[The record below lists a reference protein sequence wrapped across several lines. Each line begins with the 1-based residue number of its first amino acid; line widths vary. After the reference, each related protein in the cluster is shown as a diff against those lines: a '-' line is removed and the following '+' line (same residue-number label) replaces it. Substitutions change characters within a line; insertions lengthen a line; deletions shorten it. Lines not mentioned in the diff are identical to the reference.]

1 MGSGEKPQD
10 KEKNGVR
17 QKLNESEGME
27 EIRSGL
33 NEEETS
39 SNDGREMSSDRERG
53 GMRGKD
59 E

>member
-10 KEKNGVR
+10 KEKNGLR
-17 QKLNESEGME
+17 QKLNKSEGMT

-39 SNDGREMSSDRERG
+39 SSGGREMSSDRERG
-53 GMRGKD
+53 GM
-59 E
+59 